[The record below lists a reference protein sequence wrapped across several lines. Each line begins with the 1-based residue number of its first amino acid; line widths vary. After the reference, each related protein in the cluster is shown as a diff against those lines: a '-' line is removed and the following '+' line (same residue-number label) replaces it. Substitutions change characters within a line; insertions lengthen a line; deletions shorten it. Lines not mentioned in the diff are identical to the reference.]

1 MINEELANQIQT
13 FFKQNNYVVIK
24 NHLSA
29 ETALLCYEYIKTKV
43 KAVDFKMMNEPSKW
57 DKDWDG
63 TFGDGQIELDFNCY
77 GDHLMDTLLASSHE
91 AMQKY
96 TGLNLSATYSYCR
109 FYEKGSELK
118 KHTDRDSCE
127 ISTTLCLGY
136 DVSNLET
143 SYNWP
148 MYVKVN
154 GQDVPLL
161 LEPGDMIVYKGTIV
175 EHWRE
180 PFLGLN
186 HAQVFLHYN
195 DVNGPYK
202 LINDGRPMLGIPKK
216 YQR

>member
-1 MINEELANQIQT
+1 MNNELKNQIQT

-24 NHLSA
+24 NHISP
-29 ETALLCYEYIKTKV
+29 ETSLLCYEYLKTKV
-43 KAVDFKMMNEPSKW
+43 KSIDFKMINETSKW

-77 GDHLMDTLLASSHE
+77 GDHLMDTLLGSSHE

-96 TGLNLSATYSYCR
+96 TGLNLSTTYSYCR

-143 SYNWP
+143 PYNWP

-154 GQDVPLL
+154 GQNVPLF
-161 LEPGDMIVYKGTIV
+161 LEPGDMIVYRGTII

-195 DVNGPYK
+195 DVNGPHK
-202 LINDGRPMLGIPKK
+202 SINDGRPMLGIPKK
-216 YQR
+216 YQE